1 MSNQEKL
8 TSNILTYS
16 MQGVVLIAASLTL
29 LLWFNTGVSVPLEK
43 RVPGMDRSGDSV
55 ATASSRSGPEGE
67 LIISNG
73 VPSSILLGSWSQFR
87 GINLDN
93 ISTDEIT
100 PVPVEAGFEELW
112 SLDVGEGFAGAVIAH
127 GCVYLMDY
135 DRENKKDALRCLS
148 FDDGKE
154 IWRYTYP
161 VNIKRNHGMS
171 RTIPFVSGETIVA
184 MGPKCHVTC
193 LNAIS
198 GEKKWSL
205 DLVYA
210 YGAEVPPWYAGQ
222 CPLVDDGKLI
232 LAPGGTSLMVCLD
245 LESGEVIWETPNP
258 KNWKMTHSSVVPM
271 EFNGQKMY
279 LYCASGG
286 VVGVSADDGN
296 ILWDSEEWI
305 IRMANVPSPLVIDE
319 NRIFFSG
326 GYQAGSMMMQL
337 DKTDGVITPK
347 ILYRLEDK
355 QFGSTQHTPILFDNY
370 IYGVRP
376 DEQLVCLDLDGN
388 EQWSSSSSYKF
399 GIGPYILIGPVLY
412 VMDDEGLLSRV
423 RISPSKFDLIDQTQV
438 LHGHESWAPMAFANG
453 RIIVRDLTQM
463 ACIKIGEPK
472 PDV

>member
-1 MSNQEKL
+1 MSNQESKI
-8 TSNILTYS
+8 SNILTY
-16 MQGVVLIAASLTL
+16 GVQSAVFFTVILAL
-29 LLWFNTGVSVPLEK
+29 LLWFNTSTSVSLEK
-43 RVPGMDRSGDSV
+43 RLPGMDRSGDITT
-55 ATASSRSGPEGE
+55 TASSRSGPDGE
-67 LIISNG
+67 LITSNG
-73 VPSSILLGSWSQFR
+73 IPSTTLLGSWPQFR
-87 GINLDN
+87 GINSDN
-93 ISTDEIT
+93 ISSDNIT
-100 PVPVEAGFEELW
+100 PVPTNIGFEELW

-171 RTIPFVSGETIVA
+171 RTVPFVAGETIVA
-184 MGPKCHVTC
+184 LGPKCHVTS
-193 LNAIS
+193 LNAIN
-198 GEKKWSL
+198 GEKKWSM

-210 YGAEVPPWYAGQ
+210 YGTEVPPWYAGQ

-245 LESGEVIWETPNP
+245 LESGDVIWETPNP

-271 EFNGQKMY
+271 VFNGQKMY

-286 VVGVSADDGN
+286 VVGVSADDGS
-296 ILWDSEEWI
+296 ILWDSDEWI

-337 DKTDGVITPK
+337 VETDGNITPQ

-355 QFGSTQHTPILFDNY
+355 QFGSTQHTPILLDEY

-376 DEQLVCLDLDGN
+376 DGQLVCLDLDGK
-388 EQWSSSSSYKF
+388 EQWNSSSSYKF
-399 GIGPYILIGPVLY
+399 GIGPYMLTGSILY

-438 LHGHESWAPMAFANG
+438 LHGHESWAPIAYANG
-453 RIIVRDLTQM
+453 RMVVRDLTKM